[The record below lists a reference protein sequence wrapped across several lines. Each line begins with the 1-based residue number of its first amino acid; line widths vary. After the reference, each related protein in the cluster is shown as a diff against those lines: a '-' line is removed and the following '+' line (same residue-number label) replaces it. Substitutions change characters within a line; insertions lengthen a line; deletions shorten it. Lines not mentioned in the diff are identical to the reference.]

1 MLACMRT
8 TLDIPKGLLDEARQL
23 LGAKTK
29 SQAVA
34 MALREAVRAKQVQDL
49 LSQRGKIDVEDRT
62 EELERA
68 ELEDAGRSR

>member
-1 MLACMRT
+1 MIEGMRT
-8 TLDIPKGLLDEARQL
+8 TLDIPRHLLDEARQR

-34 MALREAVRAKQVQDL
+34 MALREAVRARQVQHL
-49 LSQRGKIDVEDRT
+49 LSLRGKLRVEDVT

-68 ELEDAGRSR
+68 ELADAGRTR